1 MSPFSSLSSFIIP
14 IDPHHLV
21 FHHDGPFDACA
32 PSRNRQRNKAP
43 MFAWSVRP
51 DDPIPHSESAY
62 PSPHAYKAFSNNYV
76 DPPKKKVDAIAE
88 AWGIHEPEPYEEF
101 FTVGGSGRADGDTP
115 ASSIYNGRDSHNSHS
130 TSRSINPP
138 QRTKNGREP
147 RDVYKEYLEEGPQ
160 PNVNATR
167 PRIAARRSLVPPPQ
181 PIFVPHPSEV
191 PDVSLTPRIT
201 SPGLPKRSKSLMQ
214 RIRKMRD
221 SPNVPVS
228 ADNDEPV
235 SPTEH
240 SYPGNAPRS
249 TRPTHRPQNSFL
261 GRFGG
266 GTRGNPMSEKPE
278 PFVYIDAQNNK
289 ELPATPD
296 AAEESSVEQAPT
308 DAYLDGAGRSASP
321 GLGRKTS
328 MLRKVGRVVRNRP

>member
-1 MSPFSSLSSFIIP
+1 M
-14 IDPHHLV
+14 

-51 DDPIPHSESAY
+51 DDPLTHSESAY
-62 PSPHAYKAFSNNYV
+62 PAPHASKAFTSSYI

-101 FTVGGSGRADGDTP
+101 FAGGGSGRADGDTP

-130 TSRSINPP
+130 TSRSTNPP
-138 QRTKNGREP
+138 RRTKDAREP
-147 RDVYKEYLEEGPQ
+147 RDAYKDYLEEGPQ
-160 PNVNATR
+160 PNANITR
-167 PRIAARRSLVPPPQ
+167 PRISTRRPAAPPPR
-181 PIFVPHPSEV
+181 PIFVPDAAEVADPSI
-191 PDVSLTPRIT
+191 TPRIT
-201 SPGLPKRSKSLMQ
+201 SPGLPKRSNSLMH
-214 RIRKMRD
+214 RIRKMQLISKMGD
-221 SPNVPVS
+221 SPSGP
-228 ADNDEPV
+228 DNDEPS

-249 TRPTHRPQNSFL
+249 PRPTHRPQNSFL

-266 GTRGNPMSEKPE
+266 GTRGNVDKSE
-278 PFVYIDAQNNK
+278 PFVYIDALNNK

-296 AAEESSVEQAPT
+296 AAEESSLDNLPST
-308 DAYLDGAGRSASP
+308 AYSEGPGRSASP

-328 MLRKVGRVVRNRP
+328 LIKKVGRVVRNRS